1 MLAGLVGDDVAAD
14 WFAAPFVVGELSPVA
29 TPAPAARRWIVELS
43 PVALA
48 ASPTVAAAAEVIAA
62 AVPGAALVRG
72 LGSRGQVVI
81 TAATT
86 AAELAANRAFA
97 SVAADDEL
105 VPLAVVTPND
115 PRYASGQLWGLNN
128 TGITGLADADIDA
141 PEAWSLTTGS
151 ADVVVAV
158 IDGGIDTSHPDLTPN
173 IWVNPGEIAGNR
185 IDDDGNGFV
194 DDVTGWDF
202 ANRDGTVFDVGDNEH
217 ATHVA
222 GTIAARG
229 NDGRG
234 VVGVS
239 WLTKIMPLKFISP
252 TTSFTSDAISALNYA
267 VMMRQRGVNIR
278 VVNAS
283 WGSTVSNAS
292 LEAAINRAG
301 AAGIIVV
308 ASAGNIGSDD
318 DATSAP
324 NYPSSY
330 DSPAIIA
337 VAASDASDQ
346 LWTSSNY
353 GRSRVDLAAPGVTIV
368 STVPGNAY
376 AARTGT
382 SMAAAFVSGTAALAV
397 SINPGLTVAALRAT
411 LLEGVDPK
419 VAMSGKLA
427 TGGRLNAER
436 TVRLAASQ
444 RPIDLAAGDTVID
457 DLNRIGAAPLI
468 KRGPGTAILTGSSS
482 QSGGVVVEAG
492 VLIVRSATALGTGPL
507 TVAAN
512 ARVVFDVGATAVSV
526 GGLGAGLSGAVDV
539 GVGRLVI
546 AAGGSSPSTV
556 RGLLQSGFGSA
567 WGGASG
573 LVSRFAG
580 GVPGG
585 GLGYVV
591 DDDGRIT
598 VGFTV
603 AGDTNLDGEIDV
615 IDVATMLAGGAF
627 NTGATASWADGDFNY
642 DGVFDMLDVSDMLGG
657 SLVNAGPYAP
667 AGMTAVAQGTDFSLE
682 VQAALVTLAG
692 ETTPSRRRLMG
703 SRSA

>member
-1 MLAGLVGDDVAAD
+1 MLAGLAGDEVAAA
-14 WFAAPFVVGELSPVA
+14 WFAAPSVVGELSPVA
-29 TPAPAARRWIVELS
+29 APAPAPRRWIVELS
-43 PVALA
+43 PAALA
-48 ASPTVAAAAEVIAA
+48 AAPTVEAAAQVVAA
-62 AVPGAALVRG
+62 AVPGAGLVRG
-72 LGSRGQVVI
+72 LGSRGQLVI

-97 SVAADDEL
+97 SVAFDDEL

-128 TGITGLADADIDA
+128 TGITGVADADIDA

-158 IDGGIDTSHPDLTPN
+158 IDGGIDTSHPDLAPN
-173 IWVNPGEIAGNR
+173 IWANPGEIAGNR
-185 IDDDGNGFV
+185 IDDDANGFV

-202 ANRDGTVFDVGDNEH
+202 ANRDGSVFDVGDNEH

-252 TTSFTSDAISALNYA
+252 TTSFTSDAIAALNYA

-278 VVNAS
+278 VVNTS
-283 WGSTVSNAS
+283 WGSTVFNAS

-308 ASAGNIGSDD
+308 ASAGNFGSND

-330 DSPAIIA
+330 DSPAIVS
-337 VAASDASDQ
+337 VAASDAWDQ

-353 GRSRVDLAAPGVTIV
+353 GRTRVDLAAPGVTIV

-397 SINPGLTVAALRAT
+397 SINPGITVAALRAT
-411 LLEGVDPK
+411 LLEGVDPQ
-419 VAMSGKLA
+419 AALSGQLA
-427 TGGRLNAER
+427 TGGRLNAAR

-444 RPIDLAAGDTVID
+444 RPIDLAAGVTLVDN
-457 DLNRIGAAPLI
+457 LSRIGAAQLV
-468 KRGPGTAILTGSSS
+468 KRGAGTAILTGSSTH
-482 QSGGVVVEAG
+482 SGGTVVEEG

-512 ARVVFDVGATAVSV
+512 ARVVFEVGAATVSV

-539 GVGRLVI
+539 GGGRLVI
-546 AAGGSSPSTV
+546 AAGGSSLAAV
-556 RGLLQSGFGSA
+556 RGLLQAGYASA
-567 WGGASG
+567 WGGSSG
-573 LVSRFAG
+573 LVSRAAS
-580 GVPGG
+580 GVPSG

-598 VGFTV
+598 VGFAV

-615 IDVATMLAGGAF
+615 IDVATMLAAGAF
-627 NTGATASWADGDFNY
+627 NTGVAASWADGDFNY
-642 DGVFDMLDVSDMLGG
+642 DGVFDVLDVSDVLGG
-657 SLVNAGPYAP
+657 ALVNAGPYAP
-667 AGMTAVAQGTDFSLE
+667 AGMTAVAQGAEVSLE
-682 VQAALVTLAG
+682 MQAVFAALAG
-692 ETTPSRRRLMG
+692 ETTSSRRRLT
-703 SRSA
+703 RYQSA